1 MYEWNNAIKI
11 FPLYWLRTQSVYVQC
26 GYMDKSRVG
35 LKNVFHLMF
44 DSTGKIVM
52 FVLSSKQTNKMMYVG
67 RKDVDT

>member
-1 MYEWNNAIKI
+1 
-11 FPLYWLRTQSVYVQC
+11 
-26 GYMDKSRVG
+26 MDKSRVG